1 MNQRYQAISW
11 ETYDTRIKRYQLAQL
26 RERYERHDVGGL
38 LVHPEPDTSYDEQR
52 LTDVFTVC
60 VSGRSLTNKTLC
72 HEFKGFYPYFYIF
85 VTPELSLLKENL
97 FDLIRDDYH
106 FRFVEVYDNVQ
117 KTQFVGF
124 HESTTS
130 FIRIECPS
138 KSSYFYAKRFFKNL
152 HLSERLEHV
161 AFRNKPI
168 MLYESMCDPLVQYW
182 IALRIHPMTWFSV
195 TPKMVQ
201 QNGVLGYGVQT
212 EFFPTCQDL
221 APFKTIHYDLEC
233 FSSVA
238 YSCGKNQMP
247 NPEIPEDVIIGIGA
261 VITTSTSPEIVKR
274 VYFGIGPIN
283 TQHELFTNVNAEV
296 HVFENE
302 HDMLTSFCDFLEE
315 EDPDIW
321 NAFNNFGFDDRYLHK
336 RMELHNVLDR
346 LPLRCAKKINNE
358 STTGI
363 RRPPQNSTEL
373 PIQLCQKDFM
383 SNAFQFEANYLHLP
397 LRMYMDLLIFARR
410 EFKTELTKFTLE
422 NISQVLLEQ
431 GKHDVSPQEIFKAW
445 ATRSEQ
451 GLTEVGAYCIQDCEL
466 VAKIMDH
473 KKVYSCV
480 LSRAELFLCDPRDL
494 LLKGQQQIV
503 FNLIFK
509 QSRSSTNFCIP
520 DSADDA
526 VEYELHANDPDS
538 DYDSDDSSEGEEDA
552 GPRKKEKFKG
562 ATVLEPKKGAY
573 MAPIA
578 GLDFAS
584 LYPSIMVAYNLC
596 HSTKVIT
603 PESVAHITN
612 PDHLYT
618 TQLTGGRSTTF
629 VQKDYRRGVLPQ
641 ILLDLWKQR
650 KVLKKDMARAKE
662 RNDVNMTAI
671 YNAKQLAV
679 KMAMNSIY
687 GFCGA
692 DNGKLPMKDIA
703 ETVTSNGRMLI
714 DRSKNYVESWYPC
727 EVVYGDTDSVYVRFF
742 LDELPEHLRDPK
754 NVEDRTE
761 MLTWVMARSQ
771 EAADRITENYISPI
785 ELEFEK
791 VMYPFILFKKKRYC
805 CVIYEAGRPD
815 KIDEVCTKGIAV
827 TRRDF
832 APFVKRVYGTIIDKI
847 LLERDINGA
856 FEYAEAEMIQL
867 LNGEYPVEELVVS
880 RSISRKPESYA
891 NQNVPHLVLG
901 KRIEE
906 RTGVPIKVGDRIQ
919 FVFIKGTGRQCD
931 LVEEPQLVNQKQ
943 VDGYYYYE
951 HQIHSSLT
959 EMLSVLDKQRWLLL
973 DAKLQ
978 RVGIQKSKNLQDI
991 TKFFSPST
999 STASTTNSV
1008 VNKTMQV
1015 KKKARGEQTVITS
1028 FFVKK

>member
-1 MNQRYQAISW
+1 MFQAISW
-11 ETYDTRIKRYQLAQL
+11 ETYDTRVRRDQCVQL
-26 RERYERHDVGGL
+26 RKRFERHDIGGV
-38 LVHPEPDTSYDEQR
+38 LVHPEPDTTYDEQR
-52 LTDVFTVC
+52 VTDAFTVC
-60 VSGRSLTNKTLC
+60 VSGRSLTNETLC
-72 HEFKGFYPYFYIF
+72 YEFKGFYPYFYIF
-85 VTPELSLLKENL
+85 VTPELSLIKEDL
-97 FDLIRDDYH
+97 FDIIRDDYRL
-106 FRFVEVYDNVQ
+106 RFVEVYDNVQ

-124 HESTTS
+124 HENTVS
-130 FIRIECPS
+130 FIRIDCPS
-138 KSSYFYAKRFFKNL
+138 KSSFNYAKRFFKNL
-152 HLSERLEHV
+152 HLSEDLQHIK
-161 AFRNKPI
+161 FRGVPL
-168 MLYESMCDPLVQYW
+168 MLYESMCDPLVQFW
-182 IALRIHPMTWFSV
+182 IAFRIHPLVWFSV
-195 TPKMVQ
+195 TPQ
-201 QNGVLGYGVQT
+201 IQYNT
-212 EFFPTCQDL
+212 ERIEFDSRTNFYPTLQEL

-238 YSCGKNQMP
+238 YNCGKNQMP
-247 NPEIPEDVIIGIGA
+247 NPELLEDVIIGIGA
-261 VITTSTSPEIVKR
+261 VITTSISPEINKR

-283 TQHELFTNVNAEV
+283 IHNELFTNFYADVR
-296 HVFENE
+296 VFENE
-302 HDMLTSFCDFLEE
+302 QDMLTAFCDFLED

-336 RMELHNVLDR
+336 RLEIHNVLDR
-346 LPLRCAKKINNE
+346 LPLRCAKKVSE
-358 STTGI
+358 GL
-363 RRPPQNSTEL
+363 RRPPQNSKEL
-373 PIQLCQKDFM
+373 PIELCQKDFM

-422 NISQVLLEQ
+422 NISQVLLKK
-431 GKHDVSPQEIFKAW
+431 GKHDVSPQEIFQAW
-445 ATRSEQ
+445 ATRSEE
-451 GLTEVGAYCIQDCEL
+451 GLTRVGAYCIQDCAL
-466 VAKIMDH
+466 VAEIMDY

-509 QSRSSTNFCIP
+509 QSRSCTNFCIP

-526 VEYELHANDPDS
+526 VDYELHLNDS
-538 DYDSDDSSEGEEDA
+538 DAEDDSSEDEGEHV
-552 GPRKKEKFKG
+552 RKKEKFKG

-603 PESVAHITN
+603 PESVAHITD
-612 PDHLYT
+612 PEHLYT
-618 TQLTGGRSTTF
+618 TNLTGGRSTTF

-641 ILLDLWKQR
+641 ILLNLWAMR
-650 KVLKKDMARAKE
+650 KSLKKDMARAKE
-662 RNDVNMTAI
+662 RGDVNLTAI

-742 LDELPEHLRDPK
+742 LDELPEHLRDPT
-754 NVEDRTE
+754 NEADRTE

-805 CVIYEAGRPD
+805 CVIYEAGHPD

-847 LLERDINGA
+847 LLERDVSGA
-856 FEYAEAEMIQL
+856 FEYAEREMLSL
-867 LNGEYPVEELVVS
+867 LNGDYPVEELVVS

-931 LVEEPQLVNQKQ
+931 LVEEPHLVQQKQ

-959 EMLSVLDKQRWLLL
+959 EMLSVLDKERWLAL

-978 RVGIQKSKNLQDI
+978 RVGVQVSKNLQDI
-991 TKFFSPST
+991 TKFFKPIAST
-999 STASTTNSV
+999 SAPSESN
-1008 VNKTMQV
+1008 M
-1015 KKKARGEQTVITS
+1015 KKKVCTRNTSEKQTTISS